1 VKLHSSVTTLGQ
13 QGTEAEP
20 ERLGVLR
27 LTYRRGTLARR
38 PTCAEP
44 ARHSPSSCVSH
55 GGNRPLR
62 RAPTTLL
69 IKTDDLPGLILD
81 GLDQLRRGVYED
93 VCPDAQQARGV
104 VVDLR
109 VRNFRLK
116 GAATTL
122 FWGDA
127 AEEGRQLEA
136 QVERRLPR
144 DRPRAD
150 RGRKASQPAET
161 SPHSPAPRQT

>member
-1 VKLHSSVTTLGQ
+1 MLRVSGASKPRCVLVLGDS
-13 QGTEAEP
+13 GPVE
-20 ERLGVLR
+20 
-27 LTYRRGTLARR
+27 
-38 PTCAEP
+38 
-44 ARHSPSSCVSH
+44 
-55 GGNRPLR
+55 
-62 RAPTTLL
+62 
-69 IKTDDLPGLILD
+69 TDDLSGLVLD
-81 GLDQLRRGVYED
+81 GLDQLVWGVHHD
-93 VCPDAQQARGV
+93 VRSNAQQARGV

>member
-1 VKLHSSVTTLGQ
+1 M
-13 QGTEAEP
+13 E
-20 ERLGVLR
+20 
-27 LTYRRGTLARR
+27 
-38 PTCAEP
+38 
-44 ARHSPSSCVSH
+44 
-55 GGNRPLR
+55 
-62 RAPTTLL
+62 
-69 IKTDDLPGLILD
+69 TDDLSGLILD
-81 GLDQLRRGVYED
+81 GFDQLRRGVYED
-93 VCPDAQQARGV
+93 ACSAAQQARGV

-136 QVERRLPR
+136 QVEGRLPQ
-144 DRPRAD
+144 DRPRAE
-150 RGRKASQPAET
+150 RGRKASQPAEP